1 MNYKIQLKIYTSI
14 LTVGIMG
21 LLSQGFPN
29 EALATLGIPGSQST
43 TTTTTTNY
51 TTYTSS
57 EYGITFEYPA
67 DWDLTEKTN
76 RFTNEP
82 DVDVGYGFNSF
93 KFIDKE
99 DRLSLSDNSFLDLEF
114 VTTMGQNTFVESE
127 NGDRLIESASTD
139 EYRID
144 DHETGSFLYTSNPAS
159 SLGLDSLNSLTS
171 FETANLV
178 LFVNNDG
185 DIYTLKYSDDV
196 DDFDTPEGQ
205 EIRNHILNSFRFLD
219 SNTNNVENVEND
231 NEDTDDDENN

>member
-1 MNYKIQLKIYTSI
+1 M
-14 LTVGIMG
+14 VGIMG

-29 EALATLGIPGSQST
+29 GALATLDIPGSQST

-57 EYGITFEYPA
+57 KYGITFEYPA

-76 RFTNEP
+76 RFANEP

-93 KFIDKE
+93 KFMDKD
-99 DRLSLSDNSFLDLEF
+99 DRLSLNDNSFADLEF
-114 VTTMGQNTFVESE
+114 VTTMGQNAFVKSE
-127 NGDRLIESASTD
+127 DGDRLIESASTD

-144 DHETGSFLYTSNPAS
+144 GHETGSFLYTANPVS
-159 SLGLDSLNSLTS
+159 SLGLDSSNSFMS

-185 DIYTLKYSDDV
+185 DVYTLRYSDNV
-196 DDFDTPEGQ
+196 DDFDTSEGE

-219 SNTNNVENVEND
+219 SNTINDENDGND
-231 NEDTDDDENN
+231 NEDNDNDENN